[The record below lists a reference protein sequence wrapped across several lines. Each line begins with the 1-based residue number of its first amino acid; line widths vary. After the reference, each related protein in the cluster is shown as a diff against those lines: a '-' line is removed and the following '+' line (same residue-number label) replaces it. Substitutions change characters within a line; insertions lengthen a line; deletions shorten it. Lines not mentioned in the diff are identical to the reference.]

1 VASVNLPTTLQQ
13 GKGIPLEKL
22 AQIQSKG
29 SAVGIRGM
37 RERLRQFQGDL
48 IIESNNSGTTVVVT
62 IPISQSLG
70 SADTTESFESSISD
84 N

>member
-1 VASVNLPTTLQQ
+1 
-13 GKGIPLEKL
+13 
-22 AQIQSKG
+22 
-29 SAVGIRGM
+29 M
-37 RERLRQFQGDL
+37 RERLRQFQGEL
-48 IIESNNSGTTVVVT
+48 IIESNSSGTTVVVT